1 MHGAAL
7 LERSD
12 WMRERARLRVQEEE
26 DAALARAIHFS
37 QLDGVWPPEVST
49 AAALPRPLT
58 PLERHTAM
66 ADSASRATS
75 ASELGLSA
83 VPNSSQCDAPGLAL
97 ALFSSPLPLPS
108 SPPWSLTHAQWNAL
122 MHALW
127 GNTPPPQP
135 EATTAPARNSAGGA
149 ASWVPNVDWGAL
161 EARARAK
168 AGVTVGMVVEAV
180 AKLAAEVAADAAC
193 EVAAGRRRA
202 AEGKAGRMHVAE
214 AEVAAVLVGKAAA
227 ELAAELAAEVAAE
240 AEAEAE
246 VAAVLAEEAA
256 GARARAEVA
265 AVLAAEA
272 AAELAA
278 EVAVEVA
285 GEAAGEAMAR
295 RRRAAEDYMG
305 RIADAEAEV
314 SAALTDGAAAKLTA
328 ARWRAVRVAGEAAAG
343 RRHPATAEI
352 LDELA
357 TLEEAE
363 AEAEEE
369 AAVEAEQ
376 RRHRQGVE
384 AKEAAAAA
392 QAQAEVQAERRS
404 EALAETWRG
413 VELRWAE
420 EEEAR
425 CRHAEEAR
433 AEPGWAEAETRRR
446 REAAAEAR
454 RREVEAEA
462 EAYGPPEPSSLKH
475 SAPGGAFRRRHQPP
489 ARNVVAS
496 VDHPAICTHRRQLLC
511 AFVLHPATDQI

>member
-168 AGVTVGMVVEAV
+168 AGVTVGMVAEAV
-180 AKLAAEVAADAAC
+180 AELAAEVAADAAC
-193 EVAAGRRRA
+193 EAAAGRRRA
-202 AEGKAGRMHVAE
+202 AEDKAGRMQLAA
-214 AEVAAVLVGKAAA
+214 AEVAAVLMEKAAA
-227 ELAAELAAEVAAE
+227 ELAAELAAEVTAE

-246 VAAVLAEEAA
+246 VAAVLAEVV
-256 GARARAEVA
+256 ARERAKAEVA
-265 AVLAAEA
+265 AVLAGEA

-278 EVAVEVA
+278 DVAVEVA
-285 GEAAGEAMAR
+285 VEAAGEATAGHR
-295 RRRAAEDYMG
+295 LAAEAFAG
-305 RIADAEAEV
+305 SLADAQAEV
-314 SAALTDGAAAKLTA
+314 SASLTDGAAAELTA
-328 ARWRAVRVAGEAAAG
+328 ARWRAVKVAGEAAAG
-343 RRHPATAEI
+343 RRHPATDEI
-352 LDELA
+352 LGELA
-357 TLEEAE
+357 MLEEAE
-363 AEAEEE
+363 AEAV
-369 AAVEAEQ
+369 AAGAVAAEQ

-384 AKEAAAAA
+384 AEDAAARAE
-392 QAQAEVQAERRS
+392 AQAEAQSKRRS

-413 VELRWAE
+413 VELRWA
-420 EEEAR
+420 
-425 CRHAEEAR
+425 
-433 AEPGWAEAETRRR
+433 RRR
-446 REAAAEAR
+446 
-454 RREVEAEA
+454 
-462 EAYGPPEPSSLKH
+462 PSWRLSWR
-475 SAPGGAFRRRHQPP
+475 PR
-489 ARNVVAS
+489 
-496 VDHPAICTHRRQLLC
+496 
-511 AFVLHPATDQI
+511 